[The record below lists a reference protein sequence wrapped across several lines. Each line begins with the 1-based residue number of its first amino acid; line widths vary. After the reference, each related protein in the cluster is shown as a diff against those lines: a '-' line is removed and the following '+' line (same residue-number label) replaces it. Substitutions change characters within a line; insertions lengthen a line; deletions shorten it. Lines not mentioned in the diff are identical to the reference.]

1 MASLS
6 SVYVSIPSDFTIFH
20 KSQLFEG
27 SAACLAI
34 NFFVNLFL
42 GHGSIMYLQNSA
54 KVGLEGLSTVLRI
67 EYGGNVR

>member
-1 MASLS
+1 MASFS
-6 SVYVSIPSDFTIFH
+6 PVYVSIPSDFNIFR

-34 NFFVNLFL
+34 NFFVNLSL
-42 GHGSIMYLQNSA
+42 GHGSVMYLQNSA
-54 KVGLEGLSTVLRI
+54 KAGLEGLSTVLRI

>member
-1 MASLS
+1 MFLFPVISL
-6 SVYVSIPSDFTIFH
+6 YFM
-20 KSQLFEG
+20 SQLFEG

-34 NFFVNLFL
+34 NLFVNLFL